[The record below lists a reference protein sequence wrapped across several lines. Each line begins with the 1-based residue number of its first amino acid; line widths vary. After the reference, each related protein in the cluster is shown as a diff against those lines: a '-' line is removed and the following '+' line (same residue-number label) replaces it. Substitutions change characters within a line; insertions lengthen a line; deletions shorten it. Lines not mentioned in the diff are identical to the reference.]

1 MNSSS
6 VRGSGKFQPKAKPQP
21 KKKISS
27 SIPITL
33 PDVIKDKLVSLASNS
48 IGAAESVQQ
57 VNVVGNRLSD
67 SVGPSTASGV
77 LGFKVPLIEHATPF
91 SRVTFCDDNGRSE
104 MVNPSAPLD
113 AVDALHSD
121 IAISDDN
128 GDWNSSYGK
137 STGEV
142 NLLSFRDIVVIQL
155 HEL

>member
-1 MNSSS
+1 MNSSA

-48 IGAAESVQQ
+48 IDAAESVQQ

-77 LGFKVPLIEHATPF
+77 LGFKVPLIEHATSF
-91 SRVTFCDDNGRSE
+91 SRVTFCDDNRRSE
-104 MVNPSAPLD
+104 MVNPSGPLD
-113 AVDALHSD
+113 AVDDALHSD

-142 NLLSFRDIVVIQL
+142 NLLSFPDIVVIQL
-155 HEL
+155 HE